1 MMRNILLLL
10 SILLSASLLWAQPEG
25 AIKTEIEP
33 SIYGQLVVHTNPEA
47 AWKAINENYGH
58 VGNHHKGIK
67 YAYEME
73 GQMPICY
80 GTVRYSQIN
89 KTQSFQESI
98 TAYDKGNKKYTT
110 TIYEATADALPILQ
124 QTVGIKVVDGQTYV
138 YQEIAY
144 KNATRQ
150 TIGKIKR
157 WNRAYLKAYKEVIEE
172 MMRKAPKSK
181 QFQQRFASMLY
192 EE

>member
-10 SILLSASLLWAQPEG
+10 SILLSASLLLAQAKGEG
-25 AIKTEIEP
+25 KTKT
-33 SIYGQLVVHTNPEA
+33 SIYGQLAVNTSPGA

-67 YAYEME
+67 YGYAME
-73 GQMPICY
+73 EQLPICY

-89 KTQSFQESI
+89 KTQSFQELI
-98 TAYDKGNKKYTT
+98 TAYDAGNKNYTT
-110 TIYEATADALPILQ
+110 TIYKATKGTLPILQ
-124 QTVGIKVVDGQTYV
+124 QTVGIKIVDGQTYV
-138 YQEIAY
+138 YQEIGY
-144 KNATRQ
+144 KDATRKE
-150 TIGKIKR
+150 IGKIKK

-172 MMRKAPKSK
+172 MMHKAPKSK

>member
-1 MMRNILLLL
+1 MMKNILLLL
-10 SILLSASLLWAQPEG
+10 SILLNASLLLAQLKG
-25 AIKTEIEP
+25 AIKTEIET
-33 SIYGQLVVHTNPEA
+33 SIYGQIAVNTSPKT

-67 YAYEME
+67 YGYVME
-73 GQMPICY
+73 EQVPVGY

-98 TAYDKGNKKYTT
+98 TVYDKGNKKYTT
-110 TIYEATADALPILQ
+110 TISKATERALPILQ
-124 QTVGIKVVDGQTYV
+124 QTVGIKIIDGQTYV
-138 YQEIAY
+138 YQEIMY
-144 KNATRQ
+144 KNAIRQ
-150 TIGKIKR
+150 TVGKIKK

-172 MMRKAPKSK
+172 MMPREPKSK

-192 EE
+192 